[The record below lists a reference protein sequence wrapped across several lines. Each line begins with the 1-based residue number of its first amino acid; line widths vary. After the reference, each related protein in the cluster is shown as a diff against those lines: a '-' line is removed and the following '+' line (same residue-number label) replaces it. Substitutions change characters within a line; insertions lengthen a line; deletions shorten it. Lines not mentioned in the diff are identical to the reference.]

1 MIQRGGWI
9 RRELC
14 SHDDQMHAGAP
25 RREAVRESDVIEKKR
40 VSRAGE
46 PTKNDRA
53 QVGALVNRQV
63 QAWEKRDFA
72 IAADDWLPNGE
83 LFSLGGHVLKKDMQS
98 AILGYFKNFTDLKV
112 TVNEMFLSE
121 DSTRLAI
128 QWDWTVT
135 CKRDRKRT
143 TTHDAILVH
152 LVGGK
157 IATWNEYFG

>member
-1 MIQRGGWI
+1 MKFLYCNQ
-9 RRELC
+9 
-14 SHDDQMHAGAP
+14 DP
-25 RREAVRESDVIEKKR
+25 RVPGR
-40 VSRAGE
+40 VVTGEMKGMSRAE
-46 PTKNDRA
+46 ETTKNDSA
-53 QVGALVNRQV
+53 QVRALVNRQV

-72 IAADDWLPNGE
+72 ITADDWLPNGE
-83 LFSLGGHVLKKDMQS
+83 LFSPGGHVVKKDMQS
-98 AILGYFKNFTDLKV
+98 AMLAYFKNFSDLKV

-121 DSTRLAI
+121 DGTRLAI

-135 CKRDRKRT
+135 RKRDGKRA

>member
-1 MIQRGGWI
+1 M
-9 RRELC
+9 
-14 SHDDQMHAGAP
+14 
-25 RREAVRESDVIEKKR
+25 
-40 VSRAGE
+40 SRAE
-46 PTKNDRA
+46 QSTKNDSA
-53 QVGALVNRQV
+53 QVRALVNRQV
-63 QAWEKRDFA
+63 RAWEKRDFA

-83 LFSLGGHVLKKDMQS
+83 LLSRGGHVVKKDMQS
-98 AILGYFKNFTDLKV
+98 AILNYFKNFTDLKV

-121 DSTRLAI
+121 DGTRLAI

-135 CKRDRKRT
+135 RKRDRKRA

>member
-1 MIQRGGWI
+1 M
-9 RRELC
+9 
-14 SHDDQMHAGAP
+14 
-25 RREAVRESDVIEKKR
+25 VRAQK
-40 VSRAGE
+40 
-46 PTKNDRA
+46 PTKKVSA
-53 QVGALVNRQV
+53 QVRALVNRQA

-83 LFSLGGHVLKKDMQS
+83 SFSPGGHVVKKDMQS
-98 AILGYFKNFTDLKV
+98 AIHNYFKNFTDLNV

-121 DSTRLAI
+121 DGTRLAI

-135 CKRDRKRT
+135 RKRDRKRA

-157 IATWNEYFG
+157 IATWNEYFDFGNSLDAEP